1 MKGIVRKMLT
11 KQEKEKIVDD
21 FEIHEGDTGSPEVQ
35 VALLT
40 KRINDLTEHLKIHRK
55 DHSSRRGLLKMVG
68 NRSALLKY
76 VSKKDVKR
84 YKEIISR
91 LGLRK

>member
-1 MKGIVRKMLT
+1 MLS
-11 KQEKEKIVDD
+11 KQEKESVVVD
-21 FEIHEGDTGSPEVQ
+21 FKTHQHDTGSVEIQ

-40 KRINDLTEHLKIHRK
+40 KRIEQLTEHLKAHPK

-76 VSKKDVKR
+76 IRNKDANR
-84 YKEIISR
+84 YQKIISR